1 MRIYRQLKILVLQI
15 TAIIIL
21 CEFTKER
28 NNAMKKMTLMLLS
41 AVLILS
47 ASLYA
52 APLNQ
57 THIPAEAKWVIHLDV
72 NMLTSSELWKAAG
85 PYIIDENQNKID
97 WFTNLFGFDPTK
109 DIYAATLYGTDAKE
123 ENAVFILYGQF
134 NKEKLISLL
143 EQNEDYA
150 ESEYQ
155 GQKLYHWFDEKDN
168 KKKVGIFASESMI
181 VISQSQQQV
190 QEMIDLIAGRKI
202 ALQNQKDAPL
212 TKLIETP
219 ENAIMVLAADGLSQL
234 NKNKKDDVIS
244 KNAKTISAV
253 AGEKDGKIY
262 MYADL
267 TAETQ
272 QAAMQIEQIV
282 SGIKAF
288 IELKHTNNPRLMQ
301 ILQTAEIKR
310 NENMVSFSF
319 RCSSPEI
326 FKAAFANIFNAA
338 KTGDTEAIQQHLS
351 EGTDINAK
359 DLISGSTPLITASC
373 YGQTETVRL
382 LIEKQA
388 DLNIKN
394 NDGVTA
400 LHVAAFFGYP
410 EIVELLLEK
419 GVDTTIR
426 NNRGETALYT
436 VAAPWSP
443 ELAGIYK
450 WLGDLLKMEIDLEHI
465 KTVRPKIAEMLHK
478 IQ

>member
-1 MRIYRQLKILVLQI
+1 
-15 TAIIIL
+15 
-21 CEFTKER
+21 
-28 NNAMKKMTLMLLS
+28 MTLMLLS
-41 AVLILS
+41 AALTLS

-72 NMLTSSELWKAAG
+72 NMLTSSELWKTAG

-109 DIYAATLYGTDAKE
+109 DIYAATLYGIDSNE

-143 EQNEDYA
+143 KQNEYYA

-168 KKKVGIFASESMI
+168 KKKVGIFASDSMI

-190 QEMIDLIAGRKI
+190 QEMIDLMAGRKI

-212 TKLIETP
+212 AKLVESP
-219 ENAIMVLAADGLSQL
+219 ENAIIILAADGLAQL
-234 NKNKKDDVIS
+234 NKNKKDDVVS

-253 AGEKDGKIY
+253 AGEKNGN
-262 MYADL
+262 MYLHANL
-267 TAETQ
+267 TADSQEATI
-272 QAAMQIEQIV
+272 QIEQILC
-282 SGIKAF
+282 GIKAF
-288 IELKHTNNPRLMQ
+288 VELKHANNSKLMS
-301 ILQTAEIKR
+301 ILQTADIQR
-310 NENMVSFSF
+310 DENILSFSF
-319 RCSSPEI
+319 QCSSVGLLE
-326 FKAAFANIFNAA
+326 AAFANIFNAA

-359 DLISGSTPLITASC
+359 DLISGSTPLITAAC

-394 NDGVTA
+394 NDGTTA
-400 LHVAAFFGYP
+400 LHAAAFFGYP

-419 GVDTTIR
+419 GVDTTTR
-426 NNRGETALYT
+426 NNRGETALDT

-450 WLGDLLKMEIDLEHI
+450 WLGDILKMEIDLEHI
-465 KTVRPKIAEMLHK
+465 KTVRPKIAETLHK
-478 IQ
+478 IK